1 MKSQSQRR
9 AGSTESD
16 TLVTVAR
23 TIGSALGTIA
33 AKIHKLPKA
42 APRRR
47 KRLKVRVRASRRVR
61 TVSGRKPRSK
71 RRR

>member
-33 AKIHKLPKA
+33 SKIHKSPKS

-47 KRLKVRVRASRRVR
+47 KPLKNRAPRRLRS
-61 TVSGRKPRSK
+61 VSARKARSK